1 MKKQFKI
8 LTIAISTSLFANLSS
23 AATYAIEA
31 RSDAMG
37 GVGTVSA
44 TYLTA
49 PFFNP
54 ALTAIYRRNDDA
66 GMIAPSFGLSFDD
79 QYGLINEI
87 DRIGGLE
94 DDDEII
100 DALNAIDGQKINF
113 DLGGV
118 VAVGIPNRFLS
129 ATIYGKLYTESF
141 VQPNIDVDINTTDPD
156 YDPLENSYVQGVSIG
171 VAEAGIS
178 LAKYTNYMGQH
189 LSFGITPKLQRIY
202 TYSYA
207 MGFDNFDTSDLRE
220 NETAETMFNLDAG
233 TLWFFGP
240 YRVGMSAKNLIGRD
254 IKTKSFKYNG
264 QTIQSY
270 EYSMR
275 PVFTVGAGIVADYFT
290 VSADLDLNEEKR
302 FSSFDDNT
310 QMFRVG
316 AELDIL
322 RQMALRAGYMKNL
335 ARSNDEG
342 TLTAGIG
349 ISPLNLVELDI
360 AARYTNENAMGVSL
374 NFLATY

>member
-1 MKKQFKI
+1 MKTQFKI
-8 LTIAISTSLFANLSS
+8 LATTITASLFANVAS

-44 TYLTA
+44 SYLTA

-66 GMIAPSFGLSFDD
+66 GMIIPSFGISYDD
-79 QYGLINEI
+79 QYDLI
-87 DRIGGLE
+87 
-94 DDDEII
+94 DEIERI
-100 DALNAIDGQKINF
+100 SKLTDVDEIKKSMDAIDGKKMDF

-118 VAVGIPNRFLS
+118 VVVGIPNKFLS
-129 ATIYGKLYTESF
+129 ATVYGKLYTESF
-141 VQPNIDVDINTTDPD
+141 VQPNVDTSGV
-156 YDPLENSYVQGVSIG
+156 DPLTDSYVQGVSIG
-171 VAEAGIS
+171 VAEAGVS
-178 LAKYTNYMGQH
+178 LAKYTNFMNQH

-207 MGFDNFDTSDLRE
+207 TSFKSFDTKDLRE
-220 NETAETMFNLDAG
+220 HETAETMFNLDAG
-233 TLWFFGP
+233 ALWFFGP
-240 YRVGMSAKNLIGRD
+240 YRLGISAKNLIGRD
-254 IKTKSFKYNG
+254 VKTKSFQYNTD
-264 QTIQSY
+264 TIQSY

-275 PVFTVGAGIVADYFT
+275 PVYTVGAGIVADYFT
-290 VSADLDLNEEKR
+290 MSVDYDLNEEKR

-310 QMFRVG
+310 QMIRAGF
-316 AELDIL
+316 EIDIL
-322 RQMALRAGYMKNL
+322 RQMALRGGYMKNL

-342 TLTAGIG
+342 TITAGIG
-349 ISPLNLVELDI
+349 LSPLNLVELDI
-360 AARYTNENAMGVSL
+360 AARYTNENAMGASI

>member
-1 MKKQFKI
+1 MKNKYKI
-8 LTIAISTSLFANLSS
+8 LATSVATILFANAAS

-66 GMIAPSFGLSFDD
+66 GMIVPSFGGSYDD
-79 QYGLINEI
+79 QYDLV
-87 DRIGGLE
+87 
-94 DDDEII
+94 DEIERI
-100 DALNAIDGQKINF
+100 SKLTDVDEIKKSMDAIDGKKTDF

-118 VAVGIPNRFLS
+118 VAIGIPNKFLS
-129 ATIYGKLYTESF
+129 ATAYGKLYTESF
-141 VQPNIDVDINTTDPD
+141 VQPNVDTSGTN
-156 YDPLENSYVQGVSIG
+156 PLDDSYVQGVSIG

-178 LAKYTNYMGQH
+178 LAKYTNFMNQH
-189 LSFGITPKLQRIY
+189 LSFGVTPKLQRIY

-207 MGFDNFDTSDLRE
+207 TSFQNFDTKDLRE

-233 TLWFFGP
+233 ALWFFGP
-240 YRVGMSAKNLIGRD
+240 YRLGISAKNLIGRD
-254 IKTKSFKYNG
+254 VKTKSFQYG
-264 QTIQSY
+264 SDTIKSY

-275 PVFTVGAGIVADYFT
+275 PVYTVGAGIVADYFT
-290 VSADLDLNEEKR
+290 MSVDYDLNEEKR

-310 QMFRVG
+310 QMIRAGIEF
-316 AELDIL
+316 DIL

-342 TLTAGIG
+342 TITAGIG
-349 ISPLNLVELDI
+349 LSPLKLFELDI
-360 AARYTNENAMGVSL
+360 AAQYTNENSMGASI

>member
-1 MKKQFKI
+1 MKTQFRI
-8 LTIAISTSLFANLSS
+8 LSTVITASLFSNVAS

-44 TYLTA
+44 SYLTA

-54 ALTAIYRRNDDA
+54 ALAAVYRRNDDA
-66 GMIAPSFGLSFDD
+66 GIIVPSFGFSFDD
-79 QYGLINEI
+79 QYDLIDEI
-87 DRIGGLE
+87 DRISKLADDGEIESSLE
-94 DDDEII
+94 
-100 DALNAIDGQKINF
+100 ALADGEQKLNF

-118 VAVGIPNRFLS
+118 VAVGIPNKFLS
-129 ATIYGKLYTESF
+129 ATVYGKLYTESF
-141 VQPNIDVDINTTDPD
+141 VQPHIDTSGASALDK
-156 YDPLENSYVQGVSIG
+156 SYVQGVSIG

-178 LAKYTNYMGQH
+178 LAKYTNFMGQH
-189 LSFGITPKLQRIY
+189 LSIGITPKLQRIY

-207 MGFDNFDTSDLRE
+207 TSFNNFDTADLRE

-233 TLWFFGP
+233 ALWFFGP
-240 YRVGMSAKNLIGRD
+240 YRLGIAAKNLIGRD
-254 IKTKSFKYNG
+254 VDTKAFQYSG
-264 QTIQSY
+264 EPIQSY

-275 PVFTVGAGIVADYFT
+275 PIYTIGAGIVADYFSMS
-290 VSADLDLNEEKR
+290 VDYDLNEEKR

-310 QMFRVG
+310 QMIRAGVEF
-316 AELDIL
+316 DIL

-342 TLTAGIG
+342 TITAGIG
-349 ISPLNLVELDI
+349 LSPLNLFELDV
-360 AARYTNENAMGVSL
+360 AARYTNENAMGASI

>member
-1 MKKQFKI
+1 MKNQLKI
-8 LTIAISTSLFANLSS
+8 LATVISASLFSNVST

-44 TYLTA
+44 SYLTA

-66 GMIAPSFGLSFDD
+66 GMITPSFGFSFDD
-79 QYGLINEI
+79 QYDLIDEFDRISNLNDDLETINALNEI
-87 DRIGGLE
+87 S
-94 DDDEII
+94 
-100 DALNAIDGQKINF
+100 GQKINF

-118 VAVGIPNRFLS
+118 VAIGIPNKFLS
-129 ATIYGKLYTESF
+129 ATVYGKLYTESF
-141 VQPNIDVDINTTDPD
+141 VEPYIDTTGTDPID
-156 YDPLENSYVQGVSIG
+156 NSYVQGVSIG

-207 MGFDNFDTSDLRE
+207 TSFSNFDVTDLRE
-220 NETAETMFNLDAG
+220 NETAETMFNIDAG
-233 TLWFFGP
+233 ALWFFGQ
-240 YRVGMSAKNLIGRD
+240 YRVGISAKNLVGRD
-254 IKTKSFKYNG
+254 VVTKSFQYNG
-264 QTIQSY
+264 NPIQSY

-275 PVFTVGAGIVADYFT
+275 PVYTVGVGVVADYFT
-290 VSADLDLNEEKR
+290 MSVDYDLNEEKR

-310 QMFRVG
+310 QMIRAGV
-316 AELDIL
+316 ELDIL

-335 ARSNDEG
+335 ARSDDEG
-342 TLTAGIG
+342 TITAGVG
-349 ISPLNLVELDI
+349 LSPLNLIELDI
-360 AARYTNENAMGVSL
+360 AARYTNENAMGASI